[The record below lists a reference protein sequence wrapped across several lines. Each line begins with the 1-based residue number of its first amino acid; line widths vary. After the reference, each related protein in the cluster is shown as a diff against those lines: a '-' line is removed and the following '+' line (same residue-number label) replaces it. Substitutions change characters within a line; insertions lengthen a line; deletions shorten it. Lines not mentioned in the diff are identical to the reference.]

1 MGEQE
6 PLLTRKEI
14 RAMKVKDK
22 KTAREK
28 LQATE
33 KEFEAKQKKISKFF
47 KRERKE
53 LKPVTKSRTE
63 ENEKVKERGSILNK
77 LIIIVALLLVIMV
90 LAIFYL

>member
-1 MGEQE
+1 M
-6 PLLTRKEI
+6 LTRKEI
-14 RAMKVKDK
+14 RAMKAKDK

-28 LQATE
+28 LQETE
-33 KEFEAKQKKISKFF
+33 KELEVKQKKISKFF

>member
-14 RAMKVKDK
+14 RAMKAKDK
-22 KTAREK
+22 KAAREK